1 MSNDVVIDPAL
12 LATLGARRAAVPV
25 DRPGHVTKSQGI
37 IKPYEP
43 PKVFEVDMRLKVPG
57 Q

>member
-12 LATLGARRAAVPV
+12 LATLGTRRATVPV
-25 DRPGHVTKSQGI
+25 ERPGYLTKSQGI
-37 IKPYEP
+37 IKPMEP

-57 Q
+57 K